1 VKSGQYEFALS
12 LLMTIIIDMFVIFRV
27 YNVSEQSWLSTKE
40 AAILLEVSQRT
51 VQNWVDGGKIKASL
65 TMGGHRRLSRE
76 DVIKHLSTTRSLLG
90 GNNESIELSA
100 IDDDTL
106 LRVLIVED
114 DYAILR
120 LCELQFRQF
129 SVPHQ
134 LFLATSACQGLM
146 MVGKYQ
152 PHLIFT
158 DLNMPH
164 IDGLHM
170 ISEIMKMPDM
180 KNTKIVVVTGLEV
193 KEIMKMGVM
202 PDGLIVLPK
211 PIPFKTVETILYQQ
225 INALNRLV
233 Q

>member
-1 VKSGQYEFALS
+1 MSS
-12 LLMTIIIDMFVIFRV
+12 MFMIFRMLD
-27 YNVSEQSWLSTKE
+27 VSEQSWLSTKE

-51 VQNWVDGGKIKASL
+51 IQNWVDSGKLKASL

-76 DVIKHLSTTRSLLG
+76 DVIRHLSAARSALT
-90 GNNESIELSA
+90 GNTEYIEPSITDDESH
-100 IDDDTL
+100 
-106 LRVLIVED
+106 LRVLVVED

-120 LCELQFRQF
+120 LCELQFGQF

-134 LFLATSACQGLM
+134 LFLATNAYQGLM
-146 MVGKYQ
+146 MVGKYR

-158 DLNMPH
+158 DLNMPD

-180 KNTKIVVVTGLEV
+180 KDTKIIVVTGMEAKDIL
-193 KEIMKMGVM
+193 KMGSI
-202 PDGLIVLPK
+202 PEGLMVLPK

-225 INALNRLV
+225 ANTLKQFKKID
-233 Q
+233 

>member
-1 VKSGQYEFALS
+1 VK
-12 LLMTIIIDMFVIFRV
+12 
-27 YNVSEQSWLSTKE
+27 EQSWLSTKE
-40 AAILLEVSQRT
+40 AAVLLEVSQRT
-51 VQNWVDGGKIKASL
+51 VQNWVDSGKIKASL

-76 DVIKHLSTTRSLLG
+76 DVIKHLSATRSLLT
-90 GNNESIELSA
+90 GNNERIEPSA
-100 IDDDTL
+100 IDNDTL

-120 LCELQFRQF
+120 LCELQFNQF

-164 IDGLHM
+164 IDGLYM

-180 KNTKIVVVTGLEV
+180 KDTKIVVVTGMEV
-193 KEIMKMGVM
+193 KEIMKMGIM
-202 PDGLIVLPK
+202 PNDLLVLPK

-225 INALNRLV
+225 SNALTQHV
-233 Q
+233 KII